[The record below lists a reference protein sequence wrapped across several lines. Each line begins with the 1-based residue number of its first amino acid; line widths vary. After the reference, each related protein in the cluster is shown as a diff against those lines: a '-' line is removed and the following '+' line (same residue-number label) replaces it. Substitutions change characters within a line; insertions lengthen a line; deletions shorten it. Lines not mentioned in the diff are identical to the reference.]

1 MQSCFEYGARTISF
15 DVAFSK
21 RKTLKITVEPPNT
34 VSVVAPT
41 GLARRVVVD
50 RVKSKASWIIKKL
63 SYFNDLNLTLR
74 RSFAGG
80 ETFMYL
86 GRDYPLLIQLNE
98 QVKKPIVDLKGEQ
111 KGWQICIETPAVS
124 QDVLRGAM
132 ETWYRKQAS
141 EKIGERVQ
149 YYQQWFLRRPS
160 AVRVKEQKQRWGS
173 CTGRDTLLFNWRCIM
188 APPDVVDYVVVHE
201 MCHLDHKNHSQLFWA
216 LLASILPDFQQS
228 KKWLNKNGVRMV
240 YNL

>member
-1 MQSCFEYGARTISF
+1 MQLSFGYGARTIDF
-15 DVAFSK
+15 DVAYAR

-34 VSVVAPT
+34 VSVVAPS
-41 GLARRVVVD
+41 GLSRRVVVD

-63 SYFNDLNLTLR
+63 SYFSDLNLTPR
-74 RSFAGG
+74 RLFAGG

-98 QVKKPIVDLKGEQ
+98 QVKKPIVGLKGE
-111 KGWQICIETPAVS
+111 QICIETPAVS

-141 EKIGERVQ
+141 EKIGERVR
-149 YYQQWFLRRPS
+149 YYQQRFLKRPS
-160 AVRVKEQKQRWGS
+160 AVRVKEQKRRWGS
-173 CTGRDTLLFNWRCIM
+173 CTARDTLLFNWRCIT
-188 APPDVVDYVVVHE
+188 AHPDVVDYIVVHE
-201 MCHLDHKNHSQLFWA
+201 MCHLDHKNHSQLFWD